1 VSKLS
6 TSHRSTFYL
15 CCGQALEGLKGA
27 GRIGL
32 TRVLHIRDYFSFAV
46 AKVDTIFDSA
56 NVLENYFQR
65 IL

>member
-27 GRIGL
+27 GRAGL
-32 TRVLHIRDYFSFAV
+32 THVSRIRYFSFAV
-46 AKVDTIFDSA
+46 AKVGTFLIPAS
-56 NVLENYFQR
+56 V
-65 IL
+65 